1 MAVTVTIPSALRQHT
16 DGQSRVS
23 VEAADVAE
31 LLQQLMARFPALG
44 RHLLN
49 EQGLLHSF
57 VNLYVGDEDIRFLDG
72 AATKLR
78 DGETV
83 SVVPAIAGGRSAR

>member
-31 LLQQLMARFPALG
+31 LLQQLMTRFPALG

-49 EQGLLHSF
+49 EQGALRSF

-72 AATKLR
+72 AATPLR

-83 SVVPAIAGGRSAR
+83 SVVPAIAGGRSTR